1 MICVCGCTR
10 AVLYVR
16 SSQAVDVGGCVG
28 LGVFVGARVCA
39 SVCVRVCASARV
51 PVCARARLRACPSA
65 RVPVCACARMCG
77 CAARARAC
85 VCVCVCVCHSEL
97 LEQACNHL
105 FASYDVHQACLRF
118 DDSLGHSCSIM
129 YLGNNSLIDY
139 RWHMVCRAKQGQADT
154 RVSTNVGDSSTV
166 WWTLCC
172 LLEAAATE

>member
-1 MICVCGCTR
+1 M
-10 AVLYVR
+10 LYVR
-16 SSQAVDVGGCVG
+16 SSQAVDVGGCVW

-51 PVCARARLRACPSA
+51 PVCACVGVR
-65 RVPVCACARMCG
+65 
-77 CAARARAC
+77 ARAR
-85 VCVCVCVCHSEL
+85 VCVCVCQSEL

-139 RWHMVCRAKQGQADT
+139 RWHMVCRAKHGQADT

>member
-1 MICVCGCTR
+1 MSGPHR
-10 AVLYVR
+10 LWMW
-16 SSQAVDVGGCVG
+16 
-28 LGVFVGARVCA
+28 VGALGWVCLWVR
-39 SVCVRVCASARV
+39 VCVRLCACAS
-51 PVCARARLRACPSA
+51 ARLRACPSA

>member
-1 MICVCGCTR
+1 MIGVWHDCVCGCTR

-16 SSQAVDVGGCVG
+16 SSQAVDVGGCVW

-39 SVCVRVCASARV
+39 SVCVCAS
-51 PVCARARLRACPSA
+51 ARLRACPSA
-65 RVPVCACARMCG
+65 HVWVC
-77 CAARARAC
+77 ARAR
-85 VCVCVCVCHSEL
+85 VCVCQSEL

-139 RWHMVCRAKQGQADT
+139 RWHMVCRAKHGQADT

>member
-16 SSQAVDVGGCVG
+16 SSQAVDVVGCVW

-51 PVCARARLRACPSA
+51 PVCACVGVR
-65 RVPVCACARMCG
+65 
-77 CAARARAC
+77 ARAR
-85 VCVCVCVCHSEL
+85 VCVCVCVCQSEL

-139 RWHMVCRAKQGQADT
+139 RWHMVCRAKHGQADT